1 MLSTS
6 GDSTYDKPKPRGYGY
21 MSLHLIHD
29 PLVREMGA
37 VLLLAAVIAI
47 GATFVAILILTYKN
61 KVLSSLTIIE
71 KSKYSVLVLVMV
83 TITTSAVLLVANMTN
98 VNSED
103 SEDSDTDLADL
114 TLTNSSGV
122 QVQVQVGRSGV
133 KLPQKQQGPIPPA
146 SAAISPGENKGLQ
159 LQDLPG
165 SIKSITLK
173 GNESYWHNI
182 IKYNFT
188 KERDVN
194 YVEAKLRVLE
204 QNKSDNHAGI
214 VWIDTNNNRSK
225 EYFAFLRPDRLAVYT
240 DDTGEI
246 QTPPDI
252 SRQNGKWF
260 TLKMAYMNNTI
271 NIFLNDKLEMR
282 VPYTNGNITSAYI
295 SKVGIRSFN
304 NVAEFE
310 PIEIGIVN
318 ITKATATPS
327 ESSGNEIPFVP
338 AYISLQVHVC
348 NTILFQLPLC

>member
-1 MLSTS
+1 
-6 GDSTYDKPKPRGYGY
+6 
-21 MSLHLIHD
+21 
-29 PLVREMGA
+29 MGA
-37 VLLLAAVIAI
+37 ESVLLLTAVIAI

-71 KSKYSVLVLVMV
+71 KSKNSVLVLVMV
-83 TITTSAVLLVANMTN
+83 MITASAVLLVANMTN
-98 VNSED
+98 VNSH
-103 SEDSDTDLADL
+103 SETDLADL

-122 QVQVQVGRSGV
+122 QVQVNSSGV

-146 SAAISPGENKGLQ
+146 SAAISPVENKGLQ

-182 IKYNFT
+182 VKYNFT

-304 NVAEFE
+304 NVVEFE

-348 NTILFQLPLC
+348 NTILFQRPLC

>member
-1 MLSTS
+1 
-6 GDSTYDKPKPRGYGY
+6 
-21 MSLHLIHD
+21 
-29 PLVREMGA
+29 MGA
-37 VLLLAAVIAI
+37 ESVLLLTAVIAI

-83 TITTSAVLLVANMTN
+83 MITASAVLLVANMTN
-98 VNSED
+98 VN

-182 IKYNFT
+182 VKYNFT

-338 AYISLQVHVC
+338 APAYISLQVHVC
-348 NTILFQLPLC
+348 NTILFQRPLC